1 MLSIKGIEARKKKNI
16 VEGKGKMGKTEPAKM
31 KDLKHYE
38 RLKQSIL
45 FESQRT
51 PDIIF
56 VTKEGQSVP
65 CHR

>member
-1 MLSIKGIEARKKKNI
+1 MLSIKGTEARKKKYI
-16 VEGKGKMGKTEPAKM
+16 VEGKMGKTEPAKM

-56 VTKEGQSVP
+56 VTKEGKSVP
-65 CHR
+65 GHR